1 MMQISST
8 EEKII
13 VLFSK
18 MQFDEIKK
26 LTLVCFELADELN
39 HHPEISLNYS
49 SLRIELTTH
58 DIGNKVGPLDHEFVR
73 LLKARTGL

>member
-1 MMQISST
+1 MQISST

-13 VLFSK
+13 VQFSK
-18 MQFDEIKK
+18 MPFDEIKK

-39 HHPEISLNYS
+39 HHPDISLNYS

-73 LLKARTGL
+73 LLKARAGF